1 MDGRGGGSALRAGFR
16 SDEDGGPP
24 KECRAHEALRATLVR
39 AGLVDGWE
47 HVCRRCKGNGKPY
60 GIRCADSAERRCPN
74 CRMKLWPKGI
84 QRKMN
89 LHSLRHTTA
98 TLLKRAGVD
107 IHIIQRILRHA
118 DIKLT
123 AD

>member
-1 MDGRGGGSALRAGFR
+1 
-16 SDEDGGPP
+16 
-24 KECRAHEALRATLVR
+24 
-39 AGLVDGWE
+39 
-47 HVCRRCKGNGKPY
+47 
-60 GIRCADSAERRCPN
+60 
-74 CRMKLWPKGI
+74 MKLWPKAI

-123 AD
+123 ADTYGHVNAEDLREAVNKIAPLPQLAAEFAPTGANWVQQISDQEKAP